1 MLMIMFV
8 NTSYRREH
16 KTLFMSSLL
25 PYVENLKQDI
35 ESAPA
40 WIVAV
45 VTFYAH
51 SRDARGQ
58 YAEEKQQDV

>member
-1 MLMIMFV
+1 
-8 NTSYRREH
+8 
-16 KTLFMSSLL
+16 MSSLL

-58 YAEEKQQDV
+58 YAKGKQQDV